1 MLKKIFIKKTVIIDN
16 METTSNFK
24 PIFYTNINS
33 KFTKKGVIKIHAN
46 YNYSY
51 TDNNKYSHIYHFSSN
66 NIKFNEIH
74 IDHNSNIVND
84 NFSIPSIESSKINV
98 IMYLNNKKNNNS
110 NITLHDSNN
119 IEIIYNDFTKIP
131 KTDYNIDN
139 IASNLSKITTNEGDI
154 SSNLSKI
161 TTNEGDI
168 ASNLS
173 KITTNEGDIASNLSK
188 ITTNEGDISSN
199 LGKITTNEGKISSN
213 LGKINENKED
223 ILSLQNSNIK
233 SLYNLDKIF
242 IFDIEKGDQTVN
254 KDNYYHIFAKE
265 IIYIL

>member
-1 MLKKIFIKKTVIIDN
+1 
-16 METTSNFK
+16 
-24 PIFYTNINS
+24 
-33 KFTKKGVIKIHAN
+33 
-46 YNYSY
+46 
-51 TDNNKYSHIYHFSSN
+51 
-66 NIKFNEIH
+66 
-74 IDHNSNIVND
+74 
-84 NFSIPSIESSKINV
+84 
-98 IMYLNNKKNNNS
+98 MYLNNKKNNNS

-168 ASNLS
+168 SSNLS
-173 KITTNEGDIASNLSK
+173 KIA
-188 ITTNEGDISSN
+188 TNEGDISSN
-199 LGKITTNEGKISSN
+199 LGKITTNEEDIASNLSKITTNEGNISSN

-233 SLYNLDKIF
+233 SFYNLDKIF

-254 KDNYYHIFAKE
+254 KDNYYHIFEKE
-265 IIYIL
+265 IIYNFIKDSYLEIILKVLTEISNYVLIGFFKYYAIFMMKMIIYFTLFHYRPRWVLLIDCQLLNQFFLFLLINP